1 MKNTTKAIALL
12 LGLIFVQ
19 SCEKETTF
27 LITETSVG
35 PMSQSAKVSE
45 LKSLFAQDSVVMD
58 TTRAV
63 SGTKS
68 DKIEIYEKGGKHL
81 LSLTPSSDSIQ
92 GIQNVRVMDPRYVSD
107 KGIGLKSTFADIKK
121 KYSIKKIVTTL
132 NSVVIFPKESNLYF
146 TIDKEE
152 LPGNIRFSTSNIE
165 EVQIPDDAKLKY
177 LMLGW
182 E

>member
-68 DKIEIYEKGGKHL
+68 SKIEIYEKGGKHL

-92 GIQNVRVMDPRYVSD
+92 GIQNVRIMDPRYVSD
-107 KGIGLKSTFADIKK
+107 KGIGLKSIFADIKK

-152 LPGNIRFSTSNIE
+152 LPGNLRFSTSNIE